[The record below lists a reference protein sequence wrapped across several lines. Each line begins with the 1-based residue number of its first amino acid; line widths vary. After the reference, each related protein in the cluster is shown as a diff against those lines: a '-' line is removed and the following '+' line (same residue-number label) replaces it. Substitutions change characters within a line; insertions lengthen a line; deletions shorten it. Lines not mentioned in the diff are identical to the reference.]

1 METQS
6 VELKAGEQALIGKMM
21 VKNTSGTAV
30 TLECTGQGAVLH
42 QSEIVNSD
50 ATATF
55 AMKVYY
61 VVMNIYIEGDE
72 GLAKWRDSFLTLM
85 NLAIESNVPSMVEIM
100 TEIGD
105 ALVLGNFRSA
115 LNACLKLIAREV
127 ELEQQAG
134 MDVPVA
140 AE

>member
-1 METQS
+1 METQT

-21 VKNTSGTAV
+21 VKNITDGTV
-30 TLECTGQGAVLH
+30 SLECAGQGAVLH
-42 QSEIVNSD
+42 QSEIINSD

-61 VVMNIYIEGDE
+61 VAMNIYIEGDD

-105 ALVLGNFRSA
+105 CLVLGNFRGA
-115 LNACLKLIAREV
+115 LNASLKLIAREV
-127 ELEQQAG
+127 ELETKTG
-134 MDVPVA
+134 NHVPVA